1 MMIMTMGKTS
11 IERISILLF
20 LILCASSTLAR
31 IARNPAFFRSNLPSS
46 SSSSLDTV
54 GVSGDDELAAISI
67 CKNSIPLCLLEL
79 RGGER
84 YYDDDEEEYDIDGG
98 YSEEE
103 DDEYDQ
109 FSRHRK
115 PSSPPPRVSSRRPP
129 GSRRPPP
136 ANLSSRRRHPRPSK
150 KSKPWAQRIA
160 SQSLQMGSQLA
171 WNAVKTPG
179 KLAYHV
185 IRPKHVDLAETG
197 GLWRMDQQVT
207 MRGDKEVASVATV
220 ELDARRKLIIV
231 RHRPITASEQEDT
244 EPKEK
249 DKDEQ
254 DENNDEEPKEVVI
267 RQSYTFK
274 KSRLGSYKTSFVAP
288 AFLVGNKPRM
298 YGYKGTWQRKMADK
312 KVIKLV
318 GKIYEVRRQRF
329 GKDRGSY
336 QFAGKPV
343 GTFVARRRVQL
354 TEEDE
359 EDDDEDED
367 YFADSDDEAED
378 EYDEEDYDEEMYD

>member
-1 MMIMTMGKTS
+1 MRLGK
-11 IERISILLF
+11 ISIQRSPNLL
-20 LILCASSTLAR
+20 LVILCASNALAR
-31 IARNPAFFRSNLPSS
+31 TTSNPAFLRPNVPSS
-46 SSSSLDTV
+46 SFDTFEV
-54 GVSGDDELAAISI
+54 VSLAAISM
-67 CKNSIPLCLLEL
+67 CTNSIPLCLLVL

-84 YYDDDEEEYDIDGG
+84 YHDGGDDEEYDIDGG

-103 DDEYDQ
+103 DDEYNQ
-109 FSRHRK
+109 FSKRRQ
-115 PSSPPPRVSSRRPP
+115 SPPPPVSSRRPP
-129 GSRRPPP
+129 GSRGPPP
-136 ANLSSRRRHPRPSK
+136 ANLSGRPRRSSK
-150 KSKPWAQRIA
+150 KSMPWAQRIA

-207 MRGDKEVASVATV
+207 IRGDKELASVATV

-231 RHRPITASEQEDT
+231 RHRPIASEDNKASA
-244 EPKEK
+244 KENDK
-249 DKDEQ
+249 DKQGEDDKEA
-254 DENNDEEPKEVVI
+254 KEVVV
-267 RQSYTFK
+267 RQPYTFK

-288 AFLVGNKPRM
+288 AFLVGDKPRM
-298 YGYKGTWQRKMADK
+298 YGYKGNWQRKMADK

-354 TEEDE
+354 IEEDE
-359 EDDDEDED
+359 YDDDDDD
-367 YFADSDDEAED
+367 YFVDFDDEAED
-378 EYDEEDYDEEMYD
+378 DYDEEDYDEEMYD